1 MKRLQDKRILLTG
14 AARGIGATCARVFVN
29 EGARVFLVDR
39 DEAALYQLADEL
51 SNAGFADQVRPK
63 VLDITHKADVA
74 AAVAQMV
81 DKFGRVDVLVNN
93 AGITRDALT
102 AKMSEEAWD
111 QVININLKAP
121 MICTQA
127 VFPHMKEQQSGVI
140 LSASSVSAL
149 GNVGQANY
157 AASKNGLIAMTKT
170 WALEF
175 ARYGIR
181 ANAVAPGFTDTE
193 MMRTI
198 PEEVLGK
205 IVSKV
210 PLKRLARPEEIAAAY
225 VFLASDEAAFIT
237 GQVLYVDGGLTTGF

>member
-1 MKRLQDKRILLTG
+1 MKRLQDKSILLTG

-51 SNAGFADQVRPK
+51 SAAGFAEQVRPK
-63 VLDITHKADVA
+63 VLDITNKTDVA
-74 AAVAQMV
+74 VAVAQMA

>member
-1 MKRLQDKRILLTG
+1 MKRLQDKAILLTG

-39 DEAALYQLADEL
+39 DEEALVALSKEL
-51 SNAGFADQVRPK
+51 QSTGAEVQAR
-63 VLDITHKADVA
+63 VLDITSRAEVVT
-74 AAVAQMV
+74 AVTDMHQH
-81 DKFGRVDVLVNN
+81 FGSVDVLVNN

-111 QVININLKAP
+111 AVINVNLKAP

-127 VFPHMKEQQSGVI
+127 VFPYMKEQNKGVI
-140 LSASSVSAL
+140 LNASSVSAL

-157 AASKNGLIAMTKT
+157 AASKSGLIAMTKT

-175 ARYGIR
+175 ARYNIR
-181 ANAVAPGFTDTE
+181 VNAVAPGFTDTE

-198 PEEVLGK
+198 PDEVLAK
-205 IVSKV
+205 IVAKV
-210 PLKRLARPEEIAAAY
+210 PLGRLAAPEEIARTYA
-225 VFLASDEAAFIT
+225 FLASEEASFIT
-237 GQVLYVDGGLTTGF
+237 GQVLYVDGGLTSGF